1 MHKYSLTVSV
11 SILMHEVL
19 DALLF
24 TNDNTQKPSRTL
36 KVCTECA
43 FFLLLYAGRKMH
55 RSILTASLFAV
66 ERGPSF
72 DMAFS
77 AKAARIYND
86 QIGRRLPMTAFQ
98 ELVLNE
104 TRGKRSK
111 HILLSLIHI

>member
-1 MHKYSLTVSV
+1 MCV
-11 SILMHEVL
+11 
-19 DALLF
+19 
-24 TNDNTQKPSRTL
+24 
-36 KVCTECA
+36 
-43 FFLLLYAGRKMH
+43 FLLLYAGRKMH

-104 TRGKRSK
+104 TRGKCSK
-111 HILLSLIHI
+111 HILCAKYFDYRSTYAIMLV